1 MTIKNILIITY
12 DWMPRNSIA
21 VHRPYTWAKYWSK
34 EGFSVTVLTAKKY
47 AYDEPLGLNL
57 PPLSSV
63 DIIEVAYRNT
73 KTSVNSKSNL
83 IKKYKEKLIWLLKKN
98 SSAIK
103 KILHINFDIR
113 DAWAKRAIPVALE
126 LHESRRFDLIVS
138 TYGPRACHFIGQSIK
153 SKYPDVTWLADYRDM
168 WSIRHNTDLNDR
180 QKMHEQS
187 IERDVISQAD
197 IFTTVSKPVADEL
210 SQFLQKQVH
219 VVFNGFDVDWDA
231 TALHLKKSAKFSE
244 NPLGKIKIVYTG
256 MIYPGW
262 QDPAPL
268 FCAINSL
275 THAGKIGINDIQV
288 HFFGHRQP
296 GLDVIIEKNSA
307 RDYVTVHGH
316 VDREVALKEQAEAD
330 LLLLLESGKP
340 EAKGVLTGKIF
351 EYMISG
357 KPILSLGS
365 TEDSAIGEII
375 AETGVG
381 IVCGEDIQKI
391 QFILL
396 QAVEGKFLHIYKPN
410 IENIS
415 KYSRQKQASEII
427 DLSNNFQKTRFGS

>member
-1 MTIKNILIITY
+1 
-12 DWMPRNSIA
+12 MPRNSIA
-21 VHRPYTWAKYWSK
+21 VHRPYAWAKYWSK

-47 AYDEPLGLNL
+47 SYDEPLGLNL
-57 PPLSSV
+57 PILSSV
-63 DIIEVAYRNT
+63 DIIEIAYRNIE
-73 KTSVNSKSNL
+73 TSVSSKRNF
-83 IKKYKEKLIWLLKKN
+83 ITKYKEKLIWLLKKN

-126 LHESRRFDLIVS
+126 LHESRKFDLIVS

-187 IERDVISQAD
+187 IERDVLSQAD
-197 IFTTVSKPVADEL
+197 VLTTVSKPLAEEL
-210 SQFLQKQVH
+210 SQFLHKQVH

-231 TALHLKKSAKFSE
+231 TAIRLKRSATVSE
-244 NPLGKIKIVYTG
+244 RPLGKIKIVYTG

-262 QDPAPL
+262 RDPAPL
-268 FCAINSL
+268 FRAINSL
-275 THAGKIGINDIQV
+275 IHAGKIGVNDIQV

-296 GLDVIIEKNSA
+296 GLDVIIENNSA
-307 RDYVTVHGH
+307 RDYVAIHGH
-316 VDREVALKEQAEAD
+316 VAREVALKEQAGAD
-330 LLLLLESGKP
+330 LLLLLESGRP

-381 IVCGEDIQKI
+381 IACGEDSQKI
-391 QFILL
+391 QFTLL
-396 QAVEGKFLHIYKPN
+396 QAVEGKIFHFYKPN
-410 IENIS
+410 IEKIS
-415 KYSRQKQASEII
+415 KYSRQNQAAEII
-427 DLSNNFQKTRFGS
+427 ELSNNCFQKI